1 MAVGATD
8 VVAPVLAATEIV
20 SLFLAGM
27 TRQTRLRDFLR
38 RFVLEGN
45 DLFGIAFFGV
55 GLAGAVTRFA
65 TGYLVFPTAYRRKR
79 GVGSVREG
87 LELIFMTSLADFA
100 PHIVCCVVT
109 RWFDLARL
117 DGL

>member
-1 MAVGATD
+1 MRRVTISASD
-8 VVAPVLAATEIV
+8 VIPPVLATTEIV

-55 GLAGAVTRFA
+55 GLAWAMTRFA
-65 TGYLVFPTAYRRKR
+65 TRYFIFPTTNRRKR
-79 GVGSVREG
+79 GV
-87 LELIFMTSLADFA
+87 
-100 PHIVCCVVT
+100 
-109 RWFDLARL
+109 
-117 DGL
+117 